1 MNFAIDTPNFGDFAD
16 PNLLAQLAHEAE
28 DVGWDGFF
36 LWDHIGAN
44 WPYPVGDPWIQL
56 AAMATTTERIKLG
69 TTVTPLPRRRPWQLA
84 RQVVSLDHLSVA
96 EAARVCRD
104 TIRQDAESWCLAY
117 PETTDVLH
125 FCISVRE

>member
-1 MNFAIDTPNFGDFAD
+1 MNGLELLPARIAAKSISSDEVVLPMAEALEAIDTF
-16 PNLLAQLAHEAE
+16 EAKGILILGWQGWLKTQ
-28 DVGWDGFF
+28 DCGVGVRN
-36 LWDHIGAN
+36 A
-44 WPYPVGDPWIQL
+44 PQ
-56 AAMATTTERIKLG
+56 G
-69 TTVTPLPRRRPWQLA
+69 T
-84 RQVVSLDHLSVA
+84 VSLDHLSVA